1 MNTPTGTKRKGSIPV
16 VLAVIGILAMTGI
29 AMADAPTVRSG
40 PGMMYGY
47 NQTAG
52 YGYPG
57 MAYGY
62 NQTAGYGYPGM
73 AYRYSQNS
81 GYGYPGMMYGE
92 GAWPGMMASG
102 FFLFFAVLGALAMIV
117 WLIVGIL
124 LIIWLAKK
132 IRGGVA

>member
-57 MAYGY
+57 MMYGY
-62 NQTAGYGYPGM
+62 YQDA
-73 AYRYSQNS
+73 
-81 GYGYPGMMYGE
+81 GYGYPGMMYGWGE
-92 GAWPGMMASG
+92 WPGMMASG
-102 FFLFFAVLGALAMIV
+102 FFLFFAVLGVLAMIV

-124 LIIWLAKK
+124 LIIWLTKK
-132 IRGGVA
+132 IRGGAA